1 MDISRSELSEI
12 IALVPQNPFLIAGT
26 IYENICYGLTRTPSS
41 QEVQEAIESSCLSD
55 FIASL
60 PEGLHTRL
68 AEGGTNLSGVKSKE
82 LQIAAFFNESARLL
96 ILH

>member
-68 AEGGTNLSGVKSKE
+68 AEGGTNLSGGQK
-82 LQIAAFFNESARLL
+82 QRIAIAR
-96 ILH
+96 IF